1 MTVQQ
6 HSENEWTAGVP
17 VKGQKL
23 SVFHGEPGFWSG
35 SYGTRPNP
43 APVYGLAKGRDG
55 VDIDLDQEV
64 LVHSGMGL
72 TPLRA
77 TIVGI
82 GDAGL
87 PDQHTVK
94 IRPYKSAHITGA
106 SSAAC
111 EPHSFD
117 EYEWLKAETEAA
129 TLLGKRNIDLARTI
143 FGGFYFDLFQRHA
156 MECYLANRAALAKA
170 ISK

>member
-1 MTVQQ
+1 MSAQ
-6 HSENEWTAGVP
+6 HTPGR
-17 VKGQKL
+17 GKL

-35 SYGTRPNP
+35 AHGTRPNW
-43 APVYGLAKGRDG
+43 APVYGLAKGRNG

-72 TPLRA
+72 KPLRA

-82 GDAGL
+82 GDPGL
-87 PDQHTVK
+87 PDRHTVK
-94 IRPYKSAHITGA
+94 VRPYKSAHITAA
-106 SSAAC
+106 SSSAC

-129 TLLGKRNIDLARTI
+129 SLLGKRNIDLARTI
-143 FGGFYFDLFQRHA
+143 FGGFYFEHFQKLA
-156 MECYLANRAALAKA
+156 MERYLTAIAKA
-170 ISK
+170 RGEA